1 MGTLTQL
8 KDIGL
13 FHSQG
18 LIGGQW
24 SDAQDGRTLSV
35 NNPAT
40 GELLTNVPFMG
51 GVETRHAIA
60 AASEAF
66 PAWSRRTAA
75 DRSKLLRKWF
85 DLLLTHKDD
94 LGRIMTLEQGKPL
107 AEAIGEVTYG
117 AGFVELYA
125 EEAKRVCGDI
135 IPSPYLEKRIF
146 VLKQVRV
153 HTKGYT
159 TITFSCLIKISF

>member
-1 MGTLTQL
+1 
-8 KDIGL
+8 
-13 FHSQG
+13 
-18 LIGGQW
+18 
-24 SDAQDGRTLSV
+24 
-35 NNPAT
+35 
-40 GELLTNVPFMG
+40 
-51 GVETRHAIA
+51 
-60 AASEAF
+60 
-66 PAWSRRTAA
+66 
-75 DRSKLLRKWF
+75 
-85 DLLLTHKDD
+85 
-94 LGRIMTLEQGKPL
+94 MTLEQGKPL

-153 HTKGYT
+153 HTKRYT